1 MRLRLKQLIV
11 SFILF
16 FFVYDV
22 QIKGVPTIL
31 SSRKWSLVLLIAFSV
46 IHFKDYGG
54 IVLRLPNLRNAMGAI
69 YKSYIAGIVFVWLYS
84 FLIAIING
92 RMGDSYVDFKNLVF
106 FLLFSV
112 IAPAFLCSLFRDKEE
127 LFSSLILVGMIQATI
142 VYLLFVSASL
152 RELFDAF
159 FHTDARFGY
168 LSGNIKVLGLG
179 SGGAA
184 LSVLL
189 FLSMYSAGFFL
200 INEKRIITSAF
211 SFIYI
216 LGASF
221 FTGRTG
227 FFAGIILLLII
238 FYKRLGHKIKAS
250 SLMKGLIVIIGLFIA
265 GSVAMRYISGN
276 ESLLTKALNLFKH
289 LGISETLSKTNDSS
303 YLYVIS
309 KMNFPDVSAELL
321 YGAGYGRGLSATG
334 VNVQNDIGYVQRIFS
349 LGIFVGI
356 IFYIVNLWCY
366 WKLSKCVKSKEYRFY
381 YRILIITIF
390 ILELKESF
398 FYYYLVPSIILLL
411 GLMEMKAASEKQSND
426 ASHKCIIVN
435 ENRKE
440 STLNIQLS
448 KEGEKKNEAL

>member
-31 SSRKWSLVLLIAFSV
+31 SSRKWSLVVLIAFSV
-46 IHFKDYGG
+46 VHFKDYGG
-54 IVLRLPNLRNAMGAI
+54 IVLRLPNLRNTRGAI
-69 YKSYIAGIVFVWLYS
+69 YKSYISGIVFVWLYS

-92 RMGDSYVDFKNLVF
+92 RLGDSYVDFKNLGF
-106 FLLFSV
+106 FLIFSV
-112 IAPAFLCSLFRDKEE
+112 IAPIFLCDLFGDKET
-127 LFSSLILVGMIQATI
+127 LFSSLILVGVIQSTI
-142 VYLLFVSASL
+142 VYLLFASASL

-159 FHTDARFGY
+159 FQTDARFGY

-216 LGASF
+216 LGSSF

-238 FYKRLGHKIKAS
+238 FYERLGPKIKAS
-250 SLMKGLIVIIGLFIA
+250 SLIKGLFVIIGLLIA
-265 GSVAMRYISGN
+265 GSVAIRYISGS
-276 ESLLTKALNLFKH
+276 ELLFTKAMNLFKH

-309 KMNFPDVSAELL
+309 RMNFPDISGELL
-321 YGAGYGRGLSATG
+321 YGAGYGRGLSVTG

-356 IFYIVNLWCY
+356 IFYIVNLYCY
-366 WKLSKCVKSKEYRFY
+366 WKLSKCVRDKKYRFY
-381 YRILIITIF
+381 YRILIVAIF

-398 FYYYLVPSIILLL
+398 FYYYLVPSVILLL
-411 GLMEMKAASEKQSND
+411 GLIEMRTFSEQQCGE
-426 ASHKCIIVN
+426 AKCKRII
-435 ENRKE
+435 EKE
-440 STLNIQLS
+440 Q
-448 KEGEKKNEAL
+448 KEPWIRF

>member
-1 MRLRLKQLIV
+1 MRLRFKHLIV
-11 SFILF
+11 SLILF

-31 SSRKWSLVLLIAFSV
+31 SSRKWSLAIMIFFSV
-46 IHFKDYGG
+46 IHFKRYYG
-54 IVLRLPNLRNAMGAI
+54 IVLRAPHLANVTGAI
-69 YKSYIAGIVFVWLYS
+69 YKKYLLGIVLVWLYS
-84 FLIAIING
+84 ILIAIINE
-92 RMGDSYVDFKNLVF
+92 RMGDSYVDFKNLF
-106 FLLFSV
+106 YFLIFSV
-112 IAPAFLCSLFRDKEE
+112 IGPLFLSNVFQDKEE
-127 LFSSLILVGMIQATI
+127 LFDSLILVGILQSTI
-142 VYLLFVSASL
+142 IYALLISAPL
-152 RELFDAF
+152 RELFDAHF
-159 FHTDARFGY
+159 QTDARFGY
-168 LSGNIKVLGLG
+168 LSKNIKVLGLG

-200 INEKRIITSAF
+200 LNEKKIITSTF

-227 FFAGIILLLII
+227 LFAGIILFLII
-238 FYKRLGHKIKAS
+238 LTEKMRHKMKAS
-250 SLMKGLIVIIGLFIA
+250 SFVKGVLVLVGFLIAVSIA
-265 GSVAMRYISGN
+265 LKYLSGN
-276 ESLLTKALNLFKH
+276 ESLSAKVLNSFKH
-289 LGISETLSKTNDSS
+289 LSISETLSRTNDLS

-309 KMNFPDVSAELL
+309 RMNYPDISAELL
-321 YGAGYGRGLSATG
+321 YGAGHGRGLSVTG

-366 WKLSKCVKSKEYRFY
+366 WKLSKCVDDKKYRFY

-411 GLMEMKAASEKQSND
+411 GLMERRTTMD
-426 ASHKCIIVN
+426 SH
-435 ENRKE
+435 RKE
-440 STLNIQLS
+440 TVESNRH
-448 KEGEKKNEAL
+448 